1 MNELEKMRYRI
12 IQEIME
18 RRDFV
23 LDAIYEI
30 LINEDYDYVP
40 DLFETK
46 EDFDEFI
53 EKWTPKKCCVKE
65 EDND

>member
-1 MNELEKMRYRI
+1 MNEFEAMKYKLIEEI
-12 IQEIME
+12 IE

-23 LDAIYEI
+23 IEALYEI
-30 LINEDYDYVP
+30 LVNEDYDYVP
-40 DLFETK
+40 DLFDTRE
-46 EDFDEFI
+46 EFDEFI

>member
-1 MNELEKMRYRI
+1 MNEIEKMRYRI

-40 DLFETK
+40 DLFKTR

-53 EKWTPKKCCVKE
+53 EKWKPSKCCVKE

>member
-1 MNELEKMRYRI
+1 MNEFEAMKYKLIKEI
-12 IQEIME
+12 IE

-23 LDAIYEI
+23 IEALYEI
-30 LINEDYDYVP
+30 LVNEDYDYIP
-40 DLFETK
+40 DIFENR

>member
-1 MNELEKMRYRI
+1 MNEIEKMRYRI

-40 DLFETK
+40 DLFKTK

-53 EKWTPKKCCVKE
+53 EKWTPTKCSEGE
-65 EDND
+65 E

>member
-1 MNELEKMRYRI
+1 MNEIEKMRYRI

-40 DLFETK
+40 DLFKTK

-53 EKWTPKKCCVKE
+53 EKWTSNKCSEGE
-65 EDND
+65 E